1 MVYKTTT
8 TMATKNLSNLNLSL
22 NLSKLYDDVVIPIS
36 KESIKLTDKQK
47 KRLRAIRFKNDIK
60 NKFQSKFVFDD
71 QKQRALFHHPLLS
84 TNPLQAKYDQTTF
97 PNQKNFGKMI
107 ADSFAND
114 LKILTMMA
122 IAPTQSG
129 KTGSM
134 LATAYECLCNPILN
148 MPPENIFIFTSHSS
162 REWLDQ
168 TRSRFPA
175 QFANQIFHRNMFNKF
190 IDQVKDKSNVLIIF
204 DESHIANK
212 FNQTLFKVYNSL
224 NLYDINYLY
233 EKNIKTL
240 HFTATPEVL
249 VENLTS
255 TWKHSCK
262 VVKMDVPDSYVSI
275 ERLNKDGRIKE
286 YKDLCGYNPLT
297 KQVMPEVY
305 NNIEEIREYLGNKP
319 KIHII
324 RTPRGMGH
332 NIVIQNFRKVFGENY
347 EYISEPMIKDF
358 DTFTDK
364 VVKKHTFLFI
374 KDKLRCAKTINHA
387 NVGVLYERWVIKPN
401 SSSILQGL
409 AGRLTG
415 YHNNYNSVVFTHNY
429 SLFNSTYK
437 YNSFF
442 IPF

>member
-1 MVYKTTT
+1 
-8 TMATKNLSNLNLSL
+8 MATKKLSNLNLSL
-22 NLSKLYDDVVIPIS
+22 NLSKLYENEVIPIAKDS
-36 KESIKLTDKQK
+36 VKLSDKQRK
-47 KRLRAIRFKNDIK
+47 KLKQIRLKNEVK
-60 NKFQSKFVFDD
+60 QKFQSKFVFDIE
-71 QKQRALFHHPLLS
+71 KQRTLFHVPLLTS
-84 TNPLQAKYDQTTF
+84 NPLQAKYDQTTF

-107 ADSFAND
+107 ADSFAAD
-114 LKILTMMA
+114 LKLLTMMA

-134 LATAYECLCNPILN
+134 LAAAYECLCNPILN
-148 MPPENIFIFTSHSS
+148 MPLENIFIFTSHSS

-168 TRSRFPA
+168 TRARFPTE
-175 QFANQIFHRNMFNKF
+175 FANQIFHRNMFHKF
-190 IDQVKDKSNVLIIF
+190 IDKVKDKSNVLIIF

-249 VENLTS
+249 VDNLTK
-255 TWKHSCK
+255 TWMHTCK

-275 ERLNKDGRIKE
+275 KKLNDSNRIKE

-297 KQVMPEVY
+297 KKVIPEVY
-305 NNIEEIREYLGNKP
+305 KNIEEIRQYLGHEP

-332 NIVIQNFRKVFGENY
+332 NIVIQNFRTVFGQDY
-347 EYISEPMIKDF
+347 EYISEPTIQNF
-358 DTFTDK
+358 DTFTDN
-364 VVKKHTFLFI
+364 VVQKHTFLFI

-415 YHNNYNSVVFTHNY
+415 YHNNINSVVFTHII
-429 SLFNSTYK
+429 SLNQSVYN